1 MRNIF
6 DTRSHTSVMLKNH
19 FNRNNSLTNYNPL
32 LNSIR
37 RHLPN
42 TFYTFTPTDRT
53 FLRSNS
59 RCSICCLTLDFLL
72 YHHHLLLPSI
82 APAPEKSL
90 DRSPQ
95 IALRLQSLINHH
107 LTRLNNKLSIL
118 DVSRLLQPH
127 RLRILKQRESL
138 PIRIQYDH
146 LTIER
151 TETRPLIIQKRLH
164 PHGIIVLFLIV
175 HALLTQLGNE
185 DVALAQLLFGSE
197 HAFLPLLDF
206 RGGVDEVFD
215 GLVVIVLDGAD
226 RGFETR
232 AEGAAL
238 FADHDGFAGEE
249 GGCLGFLAPFVGVC
263 DVGGG
268 GAGVVE
274 GGG

>member
-1 MRNIF
+1 M
-6 DTRSHTSVMLKNH
+6 RSHTSVILKDH

-42 TFYTFTPTDRT
+42 TFYTFTPIHRT
-53 FLRSNS
+53 FLRSDT
-59 RCSICCLTLDFLL
+59 RCTICCLVLDFLL
-72 YHHHLLLPSI
+72 YHHFLLL
-82 APAPEKSL
+82 PAPEKSL

-95 IALRLQSLINHH
+95 IALRLQRLIDHL
-107 LTRLNNKLSIL
+107 LTRLNDKLSIL

-127 RLRILKQRESL
+127 RLRILKQRERL

-151 TETRPLIIQKRLH
+151 TKTRPLIIQKRLH
-164 PHGIIVLFLIV
+164 AHGIIVLFLIV
-175 HALLTQLGNE
+175 HALLAQLRNE
-185 DVALAQLLFGSE
+185 DVALALLLFDLE
-197 HAFLPLLDF
+197 HAFLPLLHF

-215 GLVVIVLDGAD
+215 RLVVIVLDGAD
-226 RGFETR
+226 RGLETR
-232 AEGAAL
+232 SEGAAL
-238 FADHDGFAGEE
+238 FADHNGFAGEE
-249 GGCLGFLAPFVGVC
+249 GGCLGFLAPFVGAC
-263 DVGGG
+263 DGGG